1 MRKSIKI
8 LDLLEVLSSSNF
20 TSCVFTIHSKLG
32 LTVGTMNE
40 CIFEYGNIERNSKIL
55 YVTLPFSFKIKSLRA
70 AREHFSKYFKMRKR
84 SDEEVWILGI
94 EGDMVDHDKYVTLLF
109 HFSTT
114 VYFFFKYEYFK
125 PQGIVQ

>member
-70 AREHFSKYFKMRKR
+70 AKEHFSKYFKMRKK
-84 SDEEVWILGI
+84 SDGEVWIIGI
-94 EGDMVDHDKYVTLLF
+94 EGDMLNHNKYVTLLF
-109 HFSTT
+109 HLSIF
-114 VYFFFKYEYFK
+114 EYF
-125 PQGIVQ
+125 IEI